1 MAHTQDIWNT
11 RTDRLCHLE
20 PLQQLQEEIGNS
32 ESSFGLKTCVRQG
45 RFMYIGISL
54 EPDDQMGD
62 AADNI
67 ACTML
72 QMDYLLN
79 P

>member
-1 MAHTQDIWNT
+1 M
-11 RTDRLCHLE
+11 
-20 PLQQLQEEIGNS
+20 
-32 ESSFGLKTCVRQG
+32 KTCVRQE

-54 EPDDQMGD
+54 EPDDEMGD

>member
-1 MAHTQDIWNT
+1 MAHTPDIWNP
-11 RTDRLCHLE
+11 RTDHLCHLE
-20 PLQQLQEEIGNS
+20 PLQQLQEQIRNS
-32 ESSFGLKTCVRQG
+32 KSSFGMKTCVRQE
-45 RFMYIGISL
+45 RFMYIGISI
-54 EPDDQMGD
+54 EPDDEMGD